1 MLELLLGGELYGH
14 LRKRG
19 SFEEAH
25 VRFYA
30 AQTILAFQCMHDH
43 DIAYRD
49 LKPENLVLDEKG
61 YLKARE
67 SSQPLYRSSAVS
79 SNCRACSRRPPRRT
93 VVKKLSWRRPVVVV
107 VAWFSSF
114 GGHRHSSRAPA
125 STRRA
130 HRVASRETTP
140 LKCYVKSSR
149 GTTTVARLSRPA
161 DGGRDRRSVC
171 AFSLLSCP
179 CAFV

>member
-67 SSQPLYRSSAVS
+67 SSQPLYRSSAVL

-93 VVKKLSWRRPVVVV
+93 GRQKIV
-107 VAWFSSF
+107 VAPCRRCCRRMVFVVW
-114 GGHRHSSRAPA
+114 RTPALEPRARLDASRAPRRVA
-125 STRRA
+125 RNHPPEMLCQVVTRNHHRRA
-130 HRVASRETTP
+130 PLTP
-140 LKCYVKSSR
+140 R
-149 GTTTVARLSRPA
+149 
-161 DGGRDRRSVC
+161 
-171 AFSLLSCP
+171 
-179 CAFV
+179 